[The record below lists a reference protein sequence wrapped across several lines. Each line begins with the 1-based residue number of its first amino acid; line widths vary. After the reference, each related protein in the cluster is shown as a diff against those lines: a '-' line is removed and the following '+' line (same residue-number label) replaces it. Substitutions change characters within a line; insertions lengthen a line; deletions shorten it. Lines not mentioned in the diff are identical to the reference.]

1 MTRLNKRDYINI
13 AILISLYILF
23 VFFLTRSTYVYGSMT
38 DWAQQHWV
46 FPEYFRNLFYAN
58 HDLFPGFAGNLG
70 GGQNIFN
77 FSYYGLYSPVVLV
90 SYLLPFVPMETY
102 LIIASCL
109 AVIVSTALFYLWLKR
124 NDFSSN
130 ICFLISFT
138 FLCSGPLIFHS
149 HRHIMFMIYFPFL
162 LLGLIGIDNY
172 FARKKTL
179 LLVIST
185 FLMVMTSYFF
195 SVGGIAVFLVY
206 GLYKFLKI
214 EPAVKCKALGLTAVK
229 LAAPIMLGVLMSSVL
244 ILPAFAAIL
253 NGRDAANSG
262 KALDYLS
269 LILPKLSLDK
279 IVYNPYSM
287 GLTTAAIIAV
297 IAGFFTRKKENIVL
311 SAIISA
317 ILLFQVFIYALNGTL
332 YISAKVLIPFIPLMC
347 LITAIFVDNLFKGC
361 FSNKQIIAVLAIL
374 VLAEFLMSKWEYN
387 YVFTVDALIMGA
399 AIILFLLTKKKF
411 LLYIPIIA
419 ICAYICMY
427 VNVQDTLVLA
437 ADQQIETASG
447 IADLSGNVLENDNS
461 FFRFSNEM
469 YPLSSIN
476 KIYSPD
482 YYQTTLYS
490 SVNNKDYRNFYYNI
504 FNNEISYR
512 NATIT
517 NATKNV
523 LFDILMGNKYVIT
536 DQSAPIG
543 YDLVET
549 NGNASVYKNDSAF
562 PLGYATDK
570 IMSESDFDALEYP
583 YTSEALL
590 NNIVVN
596 KPGNTDFT
604 TKITPVTLTA
614 ASMNYAGLEFQE
626 NNDIYSIQATE
637 YAAMTVHLS
646 EPITGKIVFL
656 RFNMDL
662 QNMKT
667 DTFITINGISNKLT
681 AKNWKYK
688 NNNVVFDYVLS
699 SNDPIDTLNIVFGEG
714 DYQISSVLC
723 YTLDYVNIKNISNTI
738 DPFEV
743 DMNKTS
749 GDTISGTI
757 DVTDSGYFIL
767 NVPFDKN
774 FTIQVDGKSVAYEKA
789 NKAFIGFEIE
799 KGKHTI
805 TATYQA
811 PLQKPGILLS
821 VLGVMLAIAVG
832 LVEKRKRSDKPSSP
846 TCSNN
851 GKYK

>member
-1 MTRLNKRDYINI
+1 
-13 AILISLYILF
+13 
-23 VFFLTRSTYVYGSMT
+23 
-38 DWAQQHWV
+38 
-46 FPEYFRNLFYAN
+46 
-58 HDLFPGFAGNLG
+58 
-70 GGQNIFN
+70 
-77 FSYYGLYSPVVLV
+77 
-90 SYLLPFVPMETY
+90 
-102 LIIASCL
+102 
-109 AVIVSTALFYLWLKR
+109 
-124 NDFSSN
+124 
-130 ICFLISFT
+130 
-138 FLCSGPLIFHS
+138 
-149 HRHIMFMIYFPFL
+149 MIYFPFL

-172 FARKKTL
+172 FSRKKTL

-195 SVGGIAVFLVY
+195 SVGGIVVFLVY
-206 GLYKFLKI
+206 GLYKYLKI
-214 EPAVKCKALGLTAVK
+214 EPKLKRKTLGSTAVK

-253 NGRDAANSG
+253 NGRDAADSG
-262 KALDYLS
+262 KALNYLS

-287 GLTTAAIIAV
+287 GLTTVAIIAV

-347 LITAIFVDNLFKGC
+347 LITAIFVDNLLKGC
-361 FSNKQIIAVLAIL
+361 FSKKQIIAVLAIL
-374 VLAEFLMSKWEYN
+374 VLTGFLMSKWKYN
-387 YVFTVDALIMGA
+387 YVFIIDAIIMGA
-399 AIILFLLTKKKF
+399 AIVLFILTKKKL

-419 ICAYICMY
+419 TCTCICIY
-427 VNVQDTLVLA
+427 VNIQDTLVLA
-437 ADQQIETASG
+437 ADQQIEAASG
-447 IADLSGNVLENDNS
+447 IVDLTGNVLEADNS

-469 YPLSSIN
+469 YPLSSVN

-517 NATKNV
+517 NSTKNI

-536 DQSAPIG
+536 DQAAPIG

-549 NGNASVYKNDSAF
+549 NGNASVYKNDNVF

-570 IMSESDFDALEYP
+570 VMSESDFDALEYP

-596 KPGNTDFT
+596 KPGNIDFT
-604 TKITPVTLTA
+604 TKISPFTLIP

-626 NNDIYSIQATE
+626 NNGIYSIQATE
-637 YAAMTVHLS
+637 NATMTVNLS
-646 EPITGKIVFL
+646 EPITEKIVFL
-656 RFNMDL
+656 RFHMDL
-662 QNMKT
+662 QNMKK
-667 DTFITINGISNKLT
+667 DTFITINGTSNKLT
-681 AKNWKYK
+681 AKNWKYR

-714 DYQISSVLC
+714 DYQISSVES
-723 YTLDYVNIKNISNTI
+723 YTLDYVNIKNISDTI

-749 GDTISGTI
+749 GDIISGTI
-757 DVTDSGYFIL
+757 DVTSSGYFIL

-774 FTIQVDGKSVAYEKA
+774 FTIQVDGKNVTYEKA

-799 KGKHTI
+799 KGEHTI
-805 TATYQA
+805 KVTYQA
-811 PLQKPGILLS
+811 PFQKPGILLS
-821 VLGVMLAIAVG
+821 VLGVILVIVVG
-832 LVEKRKRSDKPSSP
+832 LVEKRKR
-846 TCSNN
+846 
-851 GKYK
+851 GR